1 MSAAQAGGG
10 RRVLALELAVFRRIP
25 VFLRVYVVRA
35 LTPSFHV
42 GAICVIERSDGA
54 LLLVRQSYRRRE
66 AWGFPGGLLKRG
78 EEPSVAVRR
87 ELGEELGVDVEVEE
101 PPMVVIEPRLRRVD
115 VIYKGRLTSPDGLA
129 PPTPRSPEV
138 AEVRW
143 FPTNDLPI
151 LLPEAAS
158 ALVELA
164 RSTRPAPD
172 RPKPRSVDPS
182 GA

>member
-1 MSAAQAGGG
+1 
-10 RRVLALELAVFRRIP
+10 LKLAVFRRIP
-25 VFLRVYVVRA
+25 VFLRIYVVRA

-42 GAICVIERSDGA
+42 GAICVIERNDGA

-87 ELGEELGVDVEVEE
+87 EVGEELGVEIDVEE

-115 VIYKGRLTSPDGLA
+115 VIYKGRLAETRDPAGTSGSAAALV
-129 PPTPRSPEV
+129 PRSPEV

-143 FPTNDLPI
+143 FPANDLPI

-172 RPKPRSVDPS
+172 LPKPRSVEGGQA

>member
-1 MSAAQAGGG
+1 M
-10 RRVLALELAVFRRIP
+10 FRRIP

-42 GAICVIERSDGA
+42 GAICVIERNDGA

-87 ELGEELGVDVEVEE
+87 EVGEELGVELTVEE
-101 PPMVVIEPRLRRVD
+101 PPTVVIEPRLRRVD
-115 VIYKGRLTSPDGLA
+115 VIYRGRLADPRDLA
-129 PPTPRSPEV
+129 VSGAGAGSGSGDALAAPEPRSPEV

-143 FPTNDLPI
+143 FPANALPI
-151 LLPEAAS
+151 LLPEAAT

-164 RSTRPAPD
+164 RLTRPAPD
-172 RPKPRSVDPS
+172 LPKPRSVEGGQA

>member
-1 MSAAQAGGG
+1 
-10 RRVLALELAVFRRIP
+10 VKLAVFRRIP
-25 VFLRVYVVRA
+25 VFLRIYVVRA

-42 GAICVIERSDGA
+42 GAICVIERNDGA

-87 ELGEELGVDVEVEE
+87 EVGEELGVELTVEE

-115 VIYKGRLTSPDGLA
+115 VIYRARLAGTEGPGASGDPA
-129 PPTPRSPEV
+129 VPVPVPRSPEV

-143 FPTNDLPI
+143 FPANDLPI
-151 LLPEAAS
+151 LLPEAAT

-172 RPKPRSVDPS
+172 LPQRRSLDGGQA

>member
-1 MSAAQAGGG
+1 MPASAPEPAVPTGPRRRLQA
-10 RRVLALELAVFRRIP
+10 LKPAVFRRIP

-87 ELGEELGVDVEVEE
+87 EVGEELGVEIDVEE

-115 VIYKGRLTSPDGLA
+115 VIYRGRLTSPDGPAAADA
-129 PPTPRSPEV
+129 PITRGGRGP
-138 AEVRW
+138 
-143 FPTNDLPI
+143 
-151 LLPEAAS
+151 
-158 ALVELA
+158 LVPGQ
-164 RSTRPAPD
+164 RPAHPPARGRQ
-172 RPKPRSVDPS
+172 RPRRAGPLHPPGSRP
-182 GA
+182 AQAT

>member
-1 MSAAQAGGG
+1 
-10 RRVLALELAVFRRIP
+10 VKPAVYRRIP
-25 VFLRVYVVRA
+25 VSLRVHVIRA
-35 LTPSFHV
+35 FTPSFHV
-42 GAICVIERSDGA
+42 GAICVIERNDGA

-87 ELGEELGVDVEVEE
+87 ELEEELGVDVLVEE

-115 VIYKGRLTSPDGLA
+115 VIYKARLGASTSGEDDAGATLR
-129 PPTPRSPEV
+129 PRSPEV

-143 FPTNDLPI
+143 FPANDLPI

-164 RSTRPAPD
+164 RANRPAPD
-172 RPKPRSVDPS
+172 LP
-182 GA
+182 